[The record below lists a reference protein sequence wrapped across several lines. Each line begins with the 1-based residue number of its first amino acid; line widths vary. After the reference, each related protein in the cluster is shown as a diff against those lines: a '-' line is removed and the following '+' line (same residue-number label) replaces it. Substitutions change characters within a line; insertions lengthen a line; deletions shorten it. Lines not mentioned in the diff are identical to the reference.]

1 MAAYR
6 PKKIELQTTQR
17 ASDLQEK
24 NSKVSESLVTQQ
36 RPATQNDAKQTKP
49 NPDCGD
55 GSGEHSKEREK
66 NRPAIERNP
75 AILGA
80 LDSIHRSLLFNNLK
94 FDTGKTQNA
103 SHVERSS
110 QDSDQV
116 DATVKKSNHDDVR
129 APTLETENT
138 RMHQTVASSAVQQ
151 AEKVNIVHAKIDARP
166 TNEPEEVCHHPGSVL
181 TSEYQN
187 LQRCSGQDWNNNAS
201 SNGAIGRVK
210 TMVKRHE
217 QGRMVGTSAHDAHCG
232 AVKDEGRLCSD
243 TRGCEVETS
252 DFDSASVTSDSS
264 AADIGGRSQRTSSA
278 FSEGSRDVASI
289 DRFDMAMVQTSG
301 ATDGAATQVDAARH
315 ATTITININCRC
327 DTNPQ
332 RMSKAAVE
340 AKSKANV
347 DTARCAGETSEPT
360 NLGRTEFGSKPCSSH
375 RPPHRADDG
384 KQASNE
390 HSIPQTD
397 GSDDTES
404 EELMELEQQE
414 DEGSAAT
421 GDYELEDELDQP
433 GKASHD
439 DVGHGAKKKQH
450 KAHRGSLDAFC
461 RSPEDDE
468 YHDCDELHESTLSFY
483 EEATSQPATP
493 PEGKSRSPDDGDK
506 PMISIVQ
513 ELTEDR
519 GEVMSTITLNKAQ
532 IKEMQKFNNTK
543 KIEGR
548 RSEPQMKKKPSE
560 EQPERRRKSHGS
572 DSCKKRHDKVNFNR
586 QQRIIDDNFC
596 NEILD
601 STIHFDRLYGIKRPQ
616 QGKPVAEGSLSP
628 AESVASP
635 AREECFSDSALCGV
649 ASPGEESFDSSMS
662 LGKLESK
669 PRYSG
674 KTVGRLMVARL
685 KKLQQVSLKP
695 TRTGTSHPP
704 AMDSSDAST
713 NSSMLLLH
721 TSGPKKPPRTFANS
735 PKRSVVRG
743 KHEASAVKPSC
754 PTREELDVSDP
765 SNRGKDSRPKS
776 HHIGWRM
783 AAENDKIQSI
793 PAQVYDMLHYSEDE
807 TRKRLIRTGNS
818 RAAPQQSSS
827 GGSKRRQ
834 DELLGPKLDI
844 DTVDGRKPEPRTP
857 DRRHSSSTDFDRFVR
872 ESNVKSTP
880 HRREGHSDRGKP
892 VSATTRRILEEFL
905 NDERC
910 AANHGQL
917 PINVGERRRR
927 TTGSLFERR
936 RQQQENFLDDARR
949 TNHEPRR
956 KSRKGARPPA
966 TALDSVDCP
975 AMQRA
980 ASRSSITSVPK
991 AATANGKIVKRK
1003 TFRKAALLKHT
1014 RSLFE
1019 ASKKKIW
1026 SVKKC
1031 ETPKKVNTGCGDPD
1045 PNINRN
1051 SSAKKKQNLHHKHLG
1066 YTPDNLRCKS
1076 CCRASDLGTNEE
1088 CREAVV
1094 SLKRVSDQQSV
1105 PRAKGNKEN
1114 RSPPDPVDEEERSGR
1129 VQPNR
1134 KSVRSLNFATQ
1145 CQQSQQVRTPLS
1157 GESRDE
1163 APSPS
1168 KTSKQLS
1175 EPAKFMKSLRSL
1187 KISPRKYFRFGSQT
1201 QNSNDLQGPT
1211 SKREATDHALGEFHS
1226 FDDLNLDSVAHMG
1239 DFLNQ
1244 IRQIVERQ
1252 GGPNERVHCNQ
1263 VVHSSVDAHDYAG
1276 EPIYQEITQKGH
1288 KTILNEF
1295 ISSESNKRYVM
1306 VNNDPNI
1313 LYATVNKPVKSGP
1326 GLTTRARSLTDVTST
1341 GVVDPVV
1348 TLTPVSKPLNNTSK
1362 SQGKPTNRPAVTLSP
1377 MGVDHYAD
1385 DEDESYL
1392 YKTALTG
1399 SPGCAGGRRSLT
1411 TTSTTRRS
1419 LFSPESSFCS
1429 SSDDSEGRQASDDN
1443 DISVLQ
1449 EEDQQQE
1456 AALEEVQES
1465 FIMQEK
1471 AGDRQ
1476 VARRE
1481 NERIQHKPN
1490 DDEGVDECGTGLESW
1505 RRAFGQ
1511 AGREEQQQALA
1522 LVAAQESL
1530 IVRERAEDRQAVYRA
1545 NERIAHRPND
1555 DEGVDE
1561 CGTGLES
1568 WRRGFAQAASRDC
1581 FAFEKDI
1588 IVDLEP
1594 VGNTATH
1601 RSVVGDVVPGNSKE
1615 LGAWKHKGNVA
1626 PIGCFDSDGEIE
1638 SLDRYQDKEVVEL
1651 VNSLHNN
1658 VTLSDIGTLET
1669 GSSVAPDSEGYD
1681 TVDFVLPAC
1690 RRQFVPQV
1698 ESSLGDIPNNDPRDV
1713 TVDTVDASKLI
1724 SHPSND
1730 NMRCTSTVSPLTGS
1744 PSSGKTSSS
1753 SSTGGAVMR
1762 NLKQKLRSSFR
1773 KSKSFIKTERQR
1785 IANYIREERS
1795 GSSKNSASS
1804 SLSSSS
1810 SPTRQQRRQE
1820 EETDEMYH
1828 SLADSE
1834 RTSMVAGSMME
1845 LSNQFLGELITQIKQ
1860 QGDARKQLKQAL
1872 AICRTTHE
1880 FECSTE
1886 LIEAERLLLLA
1897 TLKETAARNE
1907 LSKIDYATNGMT
1919 VPDRKRVGKVA
1930 LNHFEFPLKDTAIGD
1945 TLFNYF
1951 YIVVCTYKHEVRAT
1965 LAQERRTDGRVYFR
1979 DCEIVFRDL
1988 DADYEIRV
1996 EVFVLRLRK
2005 NVKNISFENRYHLD
2019 KESKRTATCPS
2030 PSKFRRAGKMLSF
2043 RTSSP
2048 KNFDF
2053 DNEFSRFKS
2062 QGFLTLTSFT
2072 LVSSNV
2078 GEGDERAGS
2087 PLGRTIDGTYLTA
2100 LNNNSSTAT
2109 ALLDDDSPTS
2119 PYYSVSSNFQKM
2131 MRRQGNQNVFLVED
2145 FKYLALDSMAY
2156 TSNMSGTIGMSVN
2169 SEVRFEGSDVHGF
2182 LDVGE
2187 KVDDSINWNRRWC
2200 KINRFTLEF
2209 WNYPQE
2215 SNEKQPIQCI
2225 DLVRCVNDRIEL
2237 ADRSIC
2243 SRARTMKVDIFAAHS
2258 AAGAAASCNSSGIG
2272 SYRSTGGTNPSTGTG
2287 VASSIDQ
2294 GRSNVTCYLLA
2305 VDSHSELRRWMNELN
2320 RVAKFLKE
2328 WKI

>member
-6 PKKIELQTTQR
+6 PKKIELQTTQP
-17 ASDLQEK
+17 ASDLQA

-36 RPATQNDAKQTKP
+36 RPATQNDAKQTSQT
-49 NPDCGD
+49 PDCGD
-55 GSGEHSKEREK
+55 GSGEASKELEK
-66 NRPAIERNP
+66 NPPTIERNP

-94 FDTGKTQNA
+94 FDTDKTQHTSNA
-103 SHVERSS
+103 ERSS
-110 QDSDQV
+110 QDSDRV
-116 DATVKKSNHDDVR
+116 DATVKQSNHDDVQ
-129 APTLETENT
+129 APTLETGNT
-138 RMHQTVASSAVQQ
+138 RMHQTVRH
-151 AEKVNIVHAKIDARP
+151 AEK
-166 TNEPEEVCHHPGSVL
+166 
-181 TSEYQN
+181 
-187 LQRCSGQDWNNNAS
+187 DWNNNGAS
-201 SNGAIGRVK
+201 ANDAGSRVK
-210 TMVKRHE
+210 MMVKTIE
-217 QGRMVGTSAHDAHCG
+217 QDRRMGTSTHDAHCG
-232 AVKDEGRLCSD
+232 AMKDEGRGRSD
-243 TRGCEVETS
+243 AGGFEVETS
-252 DFDSASVTSDSS
+252 DFDSASVTSGSS
-264 AADIGGRSQRTSSA
+264 AADTGSRSQRTSSA

-301 ATDGAATQVDAARH
+301 ASDGAATQVDAARH

-332 RMSKAAVE
+332 RMSKATVE

-360 NLGRTEFGSKPCSSH
+360 NLARTEFGSKPCSSH
-375 RPPHRADDG
+375 TPHQRADDG
-384 KQASNE
+384 KLASNE
-390 HSIPQTD
+390 HYIPQAD
-397 GSDDTES
+397 GSTETES

-414 DEGSAAT
+414 DEGSEAT
-421 GDYELEDELDQP
+421 GDYELEDKLGQRDE
-433 GKASHD
+433 AFHD
-439 DVGHGAKKKQH
+439 DVVGHGAKKDQH
-450 KAHRGSLDAFC
+450 KPHRGSLDNNRFC

-493 PEGKSRSPDDGDK
+493 QEGKSRSPENGDK
-506 PMISIVQ
+506 PMIRIVQ

-519 GEVMSTITLNKAQ
+519 GEVLSTITLNKAQ
-532 IKEMQKFNNTK
+532 IREMQKFNNTK

-560 EQPERRRKSHGS
+560 EQPEKRRKSHGS
-572 DSCKKRHDKVNFNR
+572 DSGKKRHDKVNFNR
-586 QQRIIDDNFC
+586 QQRIMDDNFC

-616 QGKPVAEGSLSP
+616 QGKGPGAERSLSP

-685 KKLQQVSLKP
+685 KKLQQATLKP

-704 AMDSSDAST
+704 AVDSSDAST
-713 NSSMLLLH
+713 NSSLLLLH
-721 TSGPKKPPRTFANS
+721 TSGPKKPPRTFADS
-735 PKRSVVRG
+735 PKRSVVRCG
-743 KHEASAVKPSC
+743 KHEASAVEPSC
-754 PTREELDVSDP
+754 PTREELD
-765 SNRGKDSRPKS
+765 RDSRPKS
-776 HHIGWRM
+776 HHIGWRV
-783 AAENDKIQSI
+783 APESGKNQSI

-818 RAAPQQSSS
+818 RAAPQQSSA
-827 GGSKRRQ
+827 GGPKRRQ
-834 DELLGPKLDI
+834 EELLGHKLDI
-844 DTVDGRKPEPRTP
+844 DTVDGRNPEPRTP

-880 HRREGHSDRGKP
+880 HRREGRGGDRGKP
-892 VSATTRRILEEFL
+892 VSASTRRILEEFL
-905 NDERC
+905 NDERS

-927 TTGSLFERR
+927 TTGGLFERR

-956 KSRKGARPPA
+956 KPRKGARPPA

-980 ASRSSITSVPK
+980 ASRSSIASVPK
-991 AATANGKIVKRK
+991 AVTANGKIVKRK

-1031 ETPKKVNTGCGDPD
+1031 ETPKKVNSGSGDPD

-1051 SSAKKKQNLHHKHLG
+1051 SSVKKKQNLHHKHLG

-1076 CCRASDLGTNEE
+1076 CCRATDLGTQEDR
-1088 CREAVV
+1088 REAVV
-1094 SLKRVSDQQSV
+1094 SLKRVSDQHSV
-1105 PRAKGNKEN
+1105 PRGTGNKEN
-1114 RSPPDPVDEEERSGR
+1114 RSPPDAVNGEERTGQG
-1129 VQPNR
+1129 QPNQR

-1145 CQQSQQVRTPLS
+1145 RQQSERQRPVPS

-1163 APSPS
+1163 PPSPS

-1201 QNSNDLQGPT
+1201 QHSNDLQGP
-1211 SKREATDHALGEFHS
+1211 SSNRGATDHALGEFHS

-1252 GGPNERVHCNQ
+1252 GGPNEHLRQGNQ
-1263 VVHSSVDAHDYAG
+1263 VERTAVDAHDCAG

-1313 LYATVNKPVKSGP
+1313 LYATVNKPGPKCGP
-1326 GLTTRARSLTDVTST
+1326 GLTTRARSLTDVAST

-1348 TLTPVSKPLNNTSK
+1348 ASTPVSKPLNNTSK
-1362 SQGKPTNRPAVTLSP
+1362 SQGKPTNRRVVTLSP
-1377 MGVDHYAD
+1377 MAVDHYAD
-1385 DEDESYL
+1385 DEDDSYL
-1392 YKTALTG
+1392 YNTALTSAG
-1399 SPGCAGGRRSLT
+1399 SGRSGGRRSLT

-1429 SSDDSEGRQASDDN
+1429 SSDGSDTEARHASDDN

-1449 EEDQQQE
+1449 DEEQQQQQQA
-1456 AALEEVQES
+1456 AALEQES
-1465 FIMQEK
+1465 LIMQER
-1471 AGDRQ
+1471 AEDRQ
-1476 VARRE
+1476 APRRE
-1481 NERIQHKPN
+1481 NERIQRKPN
-1490 DDEGVDECGTGLESW
+1490 DDEGVDECGTGLERW
-1505 RRAFGQ
+1505 RSAYK
-1511 AGREEQQQALA
+1511 QQQA
-1522 LVAAQESL
+1522 VSFVPAQESL
-1530 IVRERAEDRQAVYRA
+1530 IVRERAEDRHAVRRV
-1545 NERIAHRPND
+1545 NERVGHKPND
-1555 DEGVDE
+1555 DEGIDE

-1568 WRRGFAQAASRDC
+1568 WRRGFVGQAASRDC

-1588 IVDLEP
+1588 ILDLEP
-1594 VGNTATH
+1594 VAVTH
-1601 RSVVGDVVPGNSKE
+1601 RSTVDGDVVPGSSKE
-1615 LGAWKHKGNVA
+1615 LGAWKHKTNVA
-1626 PIGCFDSDGEIE
+1626 PMGCFDSDGEIE

-1681 TVDFVLPAC
+1681 TVDFVLPGC
-1690 RRQFVPQV
+1690 RRQFVPHV
-1698 ESSLGDIPNNDPRDV
+1698 ESLGSLGVMPKNDPRDV
-1713 TVDTVDASKLI
+1713 TVDTVDASKLV

-1730 NMRCTSTVSPLTGS
+1730 SMRCASPVSPLTGS
-1744 PSSGKTSSS
+1744 PSSGKTTSS
-1753 SSTGGAVMR
+1753 SSTGGGAVMR

-1785 IANYIREERS
+1785 IANYIREERN

-1804 SLSSSS
+1804 SSSASS
-1810 SPTRQQRRQE
+1810 SPSRQQQRRPE
-1820 EETDEMYH
+1820 EETDETYH
-1828 SLADSE
+1828 SLADSA
-1834 RTSMVAGSMME
+1834 RTGSVVAAGSMME

-1860 QGDARKQLKQAL
+1860 QSDARKQLKQAL

-1919 VPDRKRVGKVA
+1919 VADRKRVGKVA

-1965 LAQERRTDGRVYFR
+1965 PAQERRTDGRVYFR

-1988 DADYEIRV
+1988 DADYEVRV

-2019 KESKRTATCPS
+2019 KDSKRTASCPS
-2030 PSKFRRAGKMLSF
+2030 PSKFRRQAGKMLSF
-2043 RTSSP
+2043 RASSP

-2078 GEGDERAGS
+2078 GVGDERAGS
-2087 PLGRTIDGTYLTA
+2087 PLGQTIDGTYLTA
-2100 LNNNSSTAT
+2100 ATNNSSTAT
-2109 ALLDDDSPTS
+2109 AALLDDDSPTS

-2131 MRRQGNQNVFLVED
+2131 IRRQGNQNVFLVED

-2156 TSNMSGTIGMSVN
+2156 TSNMSGTIGMSVS

-2187 KVDDSINWNRRWC
+2187 KVDDRINWNRRWC
-2200 KINRFTLEF
+2200 KINGFTLEF

-2215 SNEKQPIQCI
+2215 SNEKRPIQCI
-2225 DLVRCVNDRIEL
+2225 DLVRCVNERIEL

-2258 AAGAAASCNSSGIG
+2258 APGAATSCNSSGIG

-2305 VDSHSELRRWMNELN
+2305 VDSHTELRRWMNELN